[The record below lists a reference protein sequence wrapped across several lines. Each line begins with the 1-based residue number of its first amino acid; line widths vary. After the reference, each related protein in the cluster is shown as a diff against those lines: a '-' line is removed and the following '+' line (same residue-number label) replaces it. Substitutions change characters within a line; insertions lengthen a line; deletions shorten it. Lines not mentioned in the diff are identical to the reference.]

1 MAWETKQIEYMSTTT
16 TTSKTRNADTTTVSS
31 DSISSFRYGVGFSP
45 GCIDLHADSGRKRAN
60 RSQSSI
66 LTAILEACRTP
77 NVQHWIM
84 VKARVGNYTFW
95 HHMNR
100 LISQGMM
107 ETIHDEEN
115 RMLFRISA
123 KGINYLEKLETA

>member
-1 MAWETKQIEYMSTTT
+1 MSTTT
-16 TTSKTRNADTTTVSS
+16 TSQSRIANTSPIAS
-31 DSISSFRYGVGFSP
+31 DSLSPFSNGLRFSP
-45 GCIDLHADSGRKRAN
+45 GSIDLLVHSRRKRAI

-84 VKARVGNYTFW
+84 VKARLGYDTFW
-95 HHMNR
+95 HHMNS

-107 ETIHDEEN
+107 ETMYEGN
-115 RMLFRISA
+115 KTLYRINA
-123 KGINYLEKLETA
+123 KGINYLKQLEMA

>member
-1 MAWETKQIEYMSTTT
+1 
-16 TTSKTRNADTTTVSS
+16 
-31 DSISSFRYGVGFSP
+31 
-45 GCIDLHADSGRKRAN
+45 
-60 RSQSSI
+60 
-66 LTAILEACRTP
+66 
-77 NVQHWIM
+77 M

>member
-1 MAWETKQIEYMSTTT
+1 MSTTT
-16 TTSKTRNADTTTVSS
+16 TSQSRIASTSPIAS
-31 DSISSFRYGVGFSP
+31 DSTPFSNSLSFSP
-45 GCIDLHADSGRKRAN
+45 GSIDLLVRSRRKRAI

-84 VKARVGNYTFW
+84 VKARLGYDTFW
-95 HHMNR
+95 HHMNS

-107 ETIHDEEN
+107 ETMYEGN
-115 RMLFRISA
+115 KTLYRINA
-123 KGINYLEKLETA
+123 KGINYLEKLETD

>member
-1 MAWETKQIEYMSTTT
+1 MLKVESMSTTT
-16 TTSKTRNADTTTVSS
+16 AATCQSRIAETSPTSMDSMSPFS
-31 DSISSFRYGVGFSP
+31 DGHGFSP
-45 GCIDLHADSGRKRAN
+45 GSVDLRVRSKRKRVI

-84 VKARVGNYTFW
+84 IKARVGNYTFW
-95 HHMNR
+95 HHMNS

-107 ETIHDEEN
+107 EMMHEEN
-115 RMLFRISA
+115 RTLYRINA
-123 KGINYLEKLETA
+123 KGIN